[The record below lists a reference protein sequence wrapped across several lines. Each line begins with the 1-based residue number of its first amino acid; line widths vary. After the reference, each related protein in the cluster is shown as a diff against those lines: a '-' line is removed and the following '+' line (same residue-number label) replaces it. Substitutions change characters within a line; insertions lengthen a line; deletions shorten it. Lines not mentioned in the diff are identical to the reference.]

1 MNTDADL
8 LVVGMGP
15 AGDVLAG
22 LARLHGLSVVAIDQA
37 PAIHPLPR
45 AAVFDHEI
53 MRIFQI
59 LGVAGDVLPQ
69 TRKVERYQFLT
80 AAREVLLDF
89 ALDGNNPV
97 SGWGESYAL
106 HQPAV
111 EACLRARLGEL
122 GVTVSQN
129 TALRGLAQD
138 GEFVTA
144 TLESPAGVQTVR
156 TRYLVG
162 CDGATSAVRG
172 ALGIKLMDL
181 CFDEPWL
188 VLDTI
193 MADNPGLPDGPL
205 QICDPRRPVTF
216 MRLGERRYR
225 WEFMILPGE
234 DPAVLLAPET
244 IATLLAPWNIACP
257 VVIERKAVYRFHGLL
272 AENWR
277 QGRVLI
283 AGDAAHQ
290 MPPFAGQ
297 GMCSSIRDAANLAWK
312 LAYVC
317 QGRATP
323 ALLDTYQQER
333 APHVRQ
339 IVDTA
344 IAMGRV
350 VCILDEHAAAE
361 RNAGMLARKAAGE
374 TDISLAMP
382 DLAGGLL
389 SDTPGAGSLFPQPVA
404 DGARLDDVLGL
415 GPWLIGQT
423 AGLDASDAALFSLDD
438 PAVAPFAAALRGW
451 LENQDAEAVLVRP
464 DRIVFGTGTGSWLL
478 GAWRAAL
485 DRPAYTY
492 QLTVD
497 FANKTKEFHHPSSVA
512 EPQSASV

>member
-1 MNTDADL
+1 MNADL

-22 LARLHGLSVVAIDQA
+22 LARLHGLSVIAIDQA

-53 MRIFQI
+53 MRIFQM
-59 LGVAGDVLPQ
+59 LGVAGAVLPQ
-69 TRKVERYQFLT
+69 TRKVERYQFVT
-80 AAREVLLDF
+80 AARDVLLDF
-89 ALDGNNPV
+89 TLAPNHPV

-106 HQPAV
+106 HQPTV
-111 EACLRARLGEL
+111 EACLRARLSEL
-122 GVTVSQN
+122 DVPVRQN
-129 TALRGLAQD
+129 TALRSLAQD
-138 GEFVTA
+138 DDGVTA
-144 TLESPAGVQTVR
+144 TLESPAGVQNVR

-162 CDGATSAVRG
+162 CDGGASTVRG
-172 ALGIKLMDL
+172 AVGIKLTDL

-193 MADNPGLPDGPL
+193 VEDNSNLPDGPL

-216 MRLGERRYR
+216 MRLGEQRYR

-234 DPAVLLAPET
+234 EPATVLAPQT
-244 IATLLAPWNIACP
+244 IASLLAPWNVADRIS
-257 VVIERKAVYRFHGLL
+257 IERKAVYRFHGLL
-272 AENWR
+272 AESWR
-277 QGRVLI
+277 QGRVLL

-317 QGRATP
+317 QGRAAP

-339 IVDTA
+339 IVETA

-350 VCILDEHAAAE
+350 VCLLDERAAAE
-361 RNAGMLARKAAGE
+361 RNSGMLARKAAGE

-382 DLAGGLL
+382 DLVGGLL
-389 SDTPGAGSLFPQPVA
+389 SDTPGAGSLFPQPA
-404 DGARLDDVLGL
+404 AHDERLDDVLGQ
-415 GPWLIGQT
+415 GPWLIGHVD
-423 AGLDASDAALFSLDD
+423 GLDAGDAALVSLDD

-451 LENQDAEAVLVRP
+451 LEKHNTPAVLVRP
-464 DRIVFGTGTGSWLL
+464 DRIVFGTGTAPRLL
-478 GAWRAAL
+478 SAWRAAL
-485 DRPAYTY
+485 DMPAYAG
-492 QLTVD
+492 QLCG
-497 FANKTKEFHHPSSVA
+497 
-512 EPQSASV
+512 

>member
-1 MNTDADL
+1 MNADADL

-22 LARLHGLSVVAIDQA
+22 LARLHGLSVIAIDQA
-37 PAIHPLPR
+37 AAIHPLPR

-53 MRIFQI
+53 MRIFQM
-59 LGVAGDVLPQ
+59 LGVVGDVLPQ
-69 TRKVERYQFLT
+69 TRQVERYQFVT
-80 AAREVLLDF
+80 AARDLLLDF

-111 EACLRARLGEL
+111 ETCLRARLSEL
-122 GVTVSQN
+122 GVTVRQS

-138 GEFVTA
+138 AEGVTA
-144 TLESPAGVQTVR
+144 TLESPVGVQTVR

-162 CDGATSAVRG
+162 CDGAASTVRSA
-172 ALGIKLMDL
+172 LDIKLTDL
-181 CFDEPWL
+181 RFDEPWL

-193 MADNPGLPDGPL
+193 VADNSGLPDGPL

-216 MRLGERRYR
+216 MRLGEQRYR

-234 DPAVLLAPET
+234 DPATVLAPET
-244 IATLLAPWNIACP
+244 IATLLAPWNIGDRISM
-257 VVIERKAVYRFHGLL
+257 IERKAVYRFHGLL

-317 QGRATP
+317 QGRAAP

-344 IAMGRV
+344 VAMGRV
-350 VCILDEHAAAE
+350 VCILDEQAAAE
-361 RNAGMLARKAAGE
+361 RNARMLARKAAGE

-389 SDTPGAGSLFPQPVA
+389 SDTPGAGSLFPQPLA
-404 DGARLDDVLGL
+404 DGARLDDVLGP
-415 GPWLIGQT
+415 GPWLIGRT
-423 AGLDASDAALFSLDD
+423 AGLDACDAALFSLDD
-438 PAVAPFAAALRGW
+438 PALAPFAAALRGW
-451 LENQDAEAVLVRP
+451 LEKHNAPDVLVRP
-464 DRIVFGTGTGSWLL
+464 DRIVFGTGAGAWLL
-478 GAWRAAL
+478 GAWRTAL
-485 DRPAYTY
+485 EMPCRTD
-492 QLTVD
+492 QLAVD
-497 FANKTKEFHHPSSVA
+497 SAQKTTASH
-512 EPQSASV
+512 SAFLPT